1 MKYQERDFNLLP
13 IVNELDALP
22 GLELQELFTFLIL
35 LLIASLRVGA
45 FLISAPFFGGRMVPL
60 QIRIVFSFCLG
71 FWILKT
77 LQFPDQNTLLG
88 PKLILI
94 VFQELFIG
102 LTVGLVLNICFAA
115 VSLAGEKI
123 AATSG
128 LAFASQVDPTGGG
141 QSPVISQ
148 IFYLFLIVIFFS
160 VNGHLILLGL
170 IYKSF
175 EFYPLGQFTSYDELV
190 STGLSASNILF
201 KSAANIVLPIV
212 CVLLF
217 VNIAIG
223 FITKSAPQLNLF
235 SFGFPMTLI
244 GAFLILFY
252 SVDAISFAFKDL
264 IQEIID
270 LGVELNILK
279 KSGSWFSYGETRLG
293 QGRDAIKSLLLD
305 NPELSEEL
313 EQRIKDQLMAG
324 TESVLQD

>member
-1 MKYQERDFNLLP
+1 MTKYPGKVSSLLP
-13 IVNELDALP
+13 IVNELGALP
-22 GLELQELFTFLIL
+22 GLELQELFTFLVLIL
-35 LLIASLRVGA
+35 VASLRVGA

-71 FWILKT
+71 FWILGT
-77 LQFPDQNTLLG
+77 LQFPQQSVLVG

-94 VFQELFIG
+94 VMQEIFIG

-148 IFYLFLIVIFFS
+148 IFMLFLIVVFFS
-160 VNGHLILLGL
+160 VNGHLIVLGL

-175 EFYPLGQFTSYDELV
+175 TLYPLGQLV
-190 STGLSASNILF
+190 NYGDLIAAGLSASDILF
-201 KSAANIVLPIV
+201 RSAAIIVLPIV
-212 CVLLF
+212 IVLLF

-264 IQEIID
+264 IQLIID
-270 LGVELNILK
+270 LLM
-279 KSGSWFSYGETRLG
+279 SF
-293 QGRDAIKSLLLD
+293 LLEKTD
-305 NPELSEEL
+305 
-313 EQRIKDQLMAG
+313 G
-324 TESVLQD
+324 

>member
-1 MKYQERDFNLLP
+1 MKSRERGSNLLP
-13 IVNELDALP
+13 IVNELGALP
-22 GLELQELFTFLIL
+22 GLELQELFTFIIL

-45 FLISAPFFGGRMVPL
+45 FLISSPFFGSRMVPI

-71 FWILKT
+71 FWILGT

-94 VFQELFIG
+94 VLQELFIG

-115 VSLAGEKI
+115 VTLAGEKI

-128 LAFASQVDPTGGG
+128 LAFASQVDPNGGG

-148 IFYLFLIVIFFS
+148 IFFLFLIVVFFS
-160 VNGHLILLGL
+160 VNGHLIILGL

-175 EFYPLGQFTSYDELV
+175 EFYPLGQFTSYGELV
-190 STGLSASNILF
+190 SAGLSASDILF
-201 KSAANIVLPIV
+201 KSAAIIVLPIV
-212 CVLLF
+212 IVLLF

-252 SVDAISFAFKDL
+252 SVDAIAFAFKDL
-264 IQEIID
+264 IQSIID
-270 LGVELNILK
+270 LVM
-279 KSGSWFSYGETRLG
+279 
-293 QGRDAIKSLLLD
+293 SLLVEPSD
-305 NPELSEEL
+305 
-313 EQRIKDQLMAG
+313 G
-324 TESVLQD
+324 

>member
-1 MKYQERDFNLLP
+1 MRFQERGSNLLP
-13 IVNELDALP
+13 IINELEALP

-45 FLISAPFFGGRMVPL
+45 FLVSAPFFGGRMVPL

-71 FWILKT
+71 FWILGT

-94 VFQELFIG
+94 VLQELFIG
-102 LTVGLVLNICFAA
+102 LTVGLVLNICFSA

-148 IFYLFLIVIFFS
+148 IFMIFLIVVFFS
-160 VNGHLILLGL
+160 VNGHLIVLGL

-175 EFYPLGQFTSYDELV
+175 ELYPLGQFTSYGDLI
-190 STGLSASNILF
+190 SAGLSASDILF
-201 KSAANIVLPIV
+201 RSAAAIVLPV
-212 CVLLF
+212 VVVLLF

-252 SVDAISFAFKDL
+252 SVDAIAFAFKDL

-270 LGVELNILK
+270 LVM
-279 KSGSWFSYGETRLG
+279 
-293 QGRDAIKSLLLD
+293 SLLVRPSD
-305 NPELSEEL
+305 
-313 EQRIKDQLMAG
+313 G
-324 TESVLQD
+324 

>member
-13 IVNELDALP
+13 LVNELDALP

-60 QIRIVFSFCLG
+60 QIRIVLSFCLG

-94 VFQELFIG
+94 VLQELFIG
-102 LTVGLVLNICFAA
+102 LTVGLALNICFAA

-175 EFYPLGQFTSYDELV
+175 EFYPLGQFTSYDDLV

-252 SVDAISFAFKDL
+252 SVDAISFAFRDL
-264 IQEIID
+264 IQKIID
-270 LGVELNILK
+270 LLM
-279 KSGSWFSYGETRLG
+279 
-293 QGRDAIKSLLLD
+293 SLLVGKSD
-305 NPELSEEL
+305 
-313 EQRIKDQLMAG
+313 G
-324 TESVLQD
+324 

>member
-1 MKYQERDFNLLP
+1 MRFQERGSKLLP
-13 IVNELDALP
+13 IINELEALP

-45 FLISAPFFGGRMVPL
+45 FLVSAPFFGGRMVPL

-71 FWILKT
+71 FWILGT

-94 VFQELFIG
+94 VLQELFIG
-102 LTVGLVLNICFAA
+102 LTVGLVLNICFSA

-148 IFYLFLIVIFFS
+148 IFMIFLIVIFFS
-160 VNGHLILLGL
+160 VNGHLIVLGL

-175 EFYPLGQFTSYDELV
+175 ELYPLGQFTSYGDLI
-190 STGLSASNILF
+190 SAGLSASDILF
-201 KSAANIVLPIV
+201 KSAAAIVLPV
-212 CVLLF
+212 VVVLLF

-252 SVDAISFAFKDL
+252 SVDAIAFAFKDL

-270 LGVELNILK
+270 LVM
-279 KSGSWFSYGETRLG
+279 
-293 QGRDAIKSLLLD
+293 SLLVRPSD
-305 NPELSEEL
+305 
-313 EQRIKDQLMAG
+313 G
-324 TESVLQD
+324 

>member
-1 MKYQERDFNLLP
+1 MKFPGRGSNLLP
-13 IVNELDALP
+13 IVNELGALP

-45 FLISAPFFGGRMVPL
+45 FLISAPFFGSRMVPL

-71 FWILKT
+71 FWILGT

-94 VFQELFIG
+94 VLQELFIG

-115 VSLAGEKI
+115 VTLAGEKI

-148 IFYLFLIVIFFS
+148 IFFLFLIVVFFS
-160 VNGHLILLGL
+160 VNGHLMVLGL

-175 EFYPLGQFTSYDELV
+175 EFYPLGEFTSYGELV
-190 STGLSASNILF
+190 SAGLSASDILF
-201 KSAANIVLPIV
+201 KSAAIIVLPIV
-212 CVLLF
+212 IVLLF

-252 SVDAISFAFKDL
+252 SVDAIAFAFKDL
-264 IQEIID
+264 IQSIID
-270 LGVELNILK
+270 LVM
-279 KSGSWFSYGETRLG
+279 
-293 QGRDAIKSLLLD
+293 SLLVEPSD
-305 NPELSEEL
+305 
-313 EQRIKDQLMAG
+313 G
-324 TESVLQD
+324 

>member
-1 MKYQERDFNLLP
+1 MKFPGRGSNLLP
-13 IVNELDALP
+13 IVNELGALP

-45 FLISAPFFGGRMVPL
+45 FLISAPFFGSRMVPL

-71 FWILKT
+71 FWILGT

-94 VFQELFIG
+94 VLQELFIG

-115 VSLAGEKI
+115 VTLAGEKI

-148 IFYLFLIVIFFS
+148 IFFLFLIVVFFS
-160 VNGHLILLGL
+160 VNGHLIILGL

-175 EFYPLGQFTSYDELV
+175 EFYPLGQFTSYGELV
-190 STGLSASNILF
+190 SAGLSASDILF
-201 KSAANIVLPIV
+201 KSAAIIVLPIV
-212 CVLLF
+212 IVLLF

-252 SVDAISFAFKDL
+252 SVDAIAFAFKDL
-264 IQEIID
+264 IQSIID
-270 LGVELNILK
+270 LVM
-279 KSGSWFSYGETRLG
+279 
-293 QGRDAIKSLLLD
+293 SLLVEPSD
-305 NPELSEEL
+305 
-313 EQRIKDQLMAG
+313 G
-324 TESVLQD
+324 

>member
-1 MKYQERDFNLLP
+1 MKSPERGSNLLP
-13 IVNELDALP
+13 IVNELGALP
-22 GLELQELFTFLIL
+22 GLELQELFTFIIL

-45 FLISAPFFGGRMVPL
+45 FLISSPFFGSRMVPI

-71 FWILKT
+71 FWILGT

-94 VFQELFIG
+94 VLQELFIG

-115 VSLAGEKI
+115 VTLAGEKI

-128 LAFASQVDPTGGG
+128 LAFASQVDPNGGG

-148 IFYLFLIVIFFS
+148 IFFLFLIVVFFS
-160 VNGHLILLGL
+160 LNGHLIILGL

-175 EFYPLGQFTSYDELV
+175 EFYPLGQFTSYGELV
-190 STGLSASNILF
+190 SAGLSASDILF
-201 KSAANIVLPIV
+201 KSAAIIVLPIV
-212 CVLLF
+212 IVLLF

-252 SVDAISFAFKDL
+252 SVDAIAFAFKDL
-264 IQEIID
+264 IQSIID
-270 LGVELNILK
+270 LVM
-279 KSGSWFSYGETRLG
+279 
-293 QGRDAIKSLLLD
+293 SLLVEPSD
-305 NPELSEEL
+305 
-313 EQRIKDQLMAG
+313 G
-324 TESVLQD
+324 

>member
-1 MKYQERDFNLLP
+1 MRFQERGSKLLP
-13 IVNELDALP
+13 IINELEALP

-71 FWILKT
+71 FWILGT

-88 PKLILI
+88 PKLVLI
-94 VFQELFIG
+94 VLQELFIG

-148 IFYLFLIVIFFS
+148 IFMIFLIVVFFS
-160 VNGHLILLGL
+160 VNGHLIVLGL

-175 EFYPLGQFTSYDELV
+175 EFYPLGQFTSYGDLI
-190 STGLSASNILF
+190 SAGLSASDILF
-201 KSAANIVLPIV
+201 RSAAIIVLPVVI
-212 CVLLF
+212 VLLF

-252 SVDAISFAFKDL
+252 SVDAITFAFKDL
-264 IQEIID
+264 IQEILD
-270 LGVELNILK
+270 LVM
-279 KSGSWFSYGETRLG
+279 
-293 QGRDAIKSLLLD
+293 SLLVRPSD
-305 NPELSEEL
+305 
-313 EQRIKDQLMAG
+313 G
-324 TESVLQD
+324 

>member
-1 MKYQERDFNLLP
+1 MRFQERGSKLLP
-13 IVNELDALP
+13 IINELEALP

-71 FWILKT
+71 FWILGT

-88 PKLILI
+88 PKLVLI
-94 VFQELFIG
+94 VLQELFIG

-148 IFYLFLIVIFFS
+148 IFMIFLIVVFFS
-160 VNGHLILLGL
+160 VNGHLIVLGL

-175 EFYPLGQFTSYDELV
+175 EFYPLGQFTSYGDLI
-190 STGLSASNILF
+190 SAGLSASDILF
-201 KSAANIVLPIV
+201 KSAAIIVLPVVI
-212 CVLLF
+212 VLLF

-235 SFGFPMTLI
+235 SFGCPMTLI

-252 SVDAISFAFKDL
+252 SVDAIAFAFKDL
-264 IQEIID
+264 IQEILD
-270 LGVELNILK
+270 LVM
-279 KSGSWFSYGETRLG
+279 
-293 QGRDAIKSLLLD
+293 SLLVRPSD
-305 NPELSEEL
+305 
-313 EQRIKDQLMAG
+313 G
-324 TESVLQD
+324 

>member
-1 MKYQERDFNLLP
+1 MRFQERGSRLLP
-13 IVNELDALP
+13 IINELEALP

-71 FWILKT
+71 FWILGT
-77 LQFPDQNTLLG
+77 LEFPDQNTLLG
-88 PKLILI
+88 PKLVLI
-94 VFQELFIG
+94 VLQELFIG

-148 IFYLFLIVIFFS
+148 IFMIFLIVVFFS
-160 VNGHLILLGL
+160 VNGHLIVLGL

-175 EFYPLGQFTSYDELV
+175 EFYPLGQFTSYGDLI
-190 STGLSASNILF
+190 SAGLSASDILF
-201 KSAANIVLPIV
+201 KSAAIIVLPVVI
-212 CVLLF
+212 VLLF

-252 SVDAISFAFKDL
+252 SVDAIAFAFKDL
-264 IQEIID
+264 IQEILD
-270 LGVELNILK
+270 LVM
-279 KSGSWFSYGETRLG
+279 
-293 QGRDAIKSLLLD
+293 SLLVRPSD
-305 NPELSEEL
+305 
-313 EQRIKDQLMAG
+313 G
-324 TESVLQD
+324 

>member
-1 MKYQERDFNLLP
+1 MKFPGRGSDLLP
-13 IVNELDALP
+13 IVNELGALP

-45 FLISAPFFGGRMVPL
+45 FLISAPFFGSRMVPL

-71 FWILKT
+71 FWILGT

-94 VFQELFIG
+94 VLQELFIG

-115 VSLAGEKI
+115 VTLAGEKI

-148 IFYLFLIVIFFS
+148 IFFLFLIVVFFS
-160 VNGHLILLGL
+160 VNGHLMVLGL

-175 EFYPLGQFTSYDELV
+175 EFYPLGEFTSYGELV
-190 STGLSASNILF
+190 SAGLSASDILF
-201 KSAANIVLPIV
+201 KSAAIIVLPIII
-212 CVLLF
+212 VLLF

-252 SVDAISFAFKDL
+252 SVDAIAFAFKDL
-264 IQEIID
+264 IQSIID
-270 LGVELNILK
+270 LVM
-279 KSGSWFSYGETRLG
+279 
-293 QGRDAIKSLLLD
+293 SLLVEPSD
-305 NPELSEEL
+305 
-313 EQRIKDQLMAG
+313 G
-324 TESVLQD
+324 

>member
-1 MKYQERDFNLLP
+1 MKSPGRGSNLLP
-13 IVNELDALP
+13 IVNELGALP
-22 GLELQELFTFLIL
+22 GLEMQELFTFLIL

-45 FLISAPFFGGRMVPL
+45 FLISAPFFGSRMVPL

-71 FWILKT
+71 FWILGT

-94 VFQELFIG
+94 VLQELFIG

-115 VSLAGEKI
+115 VTLAGEKI

-128 LAFASQVDPTGGG
+128 LAFASQVDPNGGG

-148 IFYLFLIVIFFS
+148 IFFLFLIVVFFS
-160 VNGHLILLGL
+160 VNGPLIILGL

-175 EFYPLGQFTSYDELV
+175 EFYPLGQFTSYGELV
-190 STGLSASNILF
+190 SAGLSASDILF
-201 KSAANIVLPIV
+201 KSAAIIVLPIV
-212 CVLLF
+212 IVLLF

-252 SVDAISFAFKDL
+252 SVDAIAFAFKDL
-264 IQEIID
+264 IQSIID
-270 LGVELNILK
+270 LVM
-279 KSGSWFSYGETRLG
+279 
-293 QGRDAIKSLLLD
+293 SLLVEPSD
-305 NPELSEEL
+305 
-313 EQRIKDQLMAG
+313 G
-324 TESVLQD
+324 

>member
-1 MKYQERDFNLLP
+1 MKSPERGSNLLP
-13 IVNELDALP
+13 IVNELGALP
-22 GLELQELFTFLIL
+22 GLELQELFTFIIL

-45 FLISAPFFGGRMVPL
+45 FLISSPFFGSRMVPI

-71 FWILKT
+71 FWILGT

-94 VFQELFIG
+94 VLQELFIG

-115 VSLAGEKI
+115 VTLAGEKI

-148 IFYLFLIVIFFS
+148 IFFLFLIVVFFS
-160 VNGHLILLGL
+160 VNGHLIILGL

-175 EFYPLGQFTSYDELV
+175 EFYPLGQFTSYGELV
-190 STGLSASNILF
+190 SAGLSASDILF
-201 KSAANIVLPIV
+201 KSAAIIVLPIV
-212 CVLLF
+212 IVLLF

-252 SVDAISFAFKDL
+252 SVDAIAFAFKDL
-264 IQEIID
+264 IQSIID
-270 LGVELNILK
+270 LVM
-279 KSGSWFSYGETRLG
+279 
-293 QGRDAIKSLLLD
+293 SLLVEPSD
-305 NPELSEEL
+305 
-313 EQRIKDQLMAG
+313 G
-324 TESVLQD
+324 

>member
-1 MKYQERDFNLLP
+1 MKFPGRGSNLLP
-13 IVNELDALP
+13 IVNELGALP

-45 FLISAPFFGGRMVPL
+45 FLISAPFFGSRMVPL

-71 FWILKT
+71 FWILDT

-94 VFQELFIG
+94 VLQELFIG

-115 VSLAGEKI
+115 VTLAGEKI

-148 IFYLFLIVIFFS
+148 IFFLFLIVVFFS
-160 VNGHLILLGL
+160 VNGHLIILGL

-175 EFYPLGQFTSYDELV
+175 EFYPLGQFTSYGELV
-190 STGLSASNILF
+190 SAGLSASDILF
-201 KSAANIVLPIV
+201 KSAAIIVLPIV
-212 CVLLF
+212 IVLLF

-252 SVDAISFAFKDL
+252 SVDAIAFAFKDL
-264 IQEIID
+264 IQSIID
-270 LGVELNILK
+270 LVM
-279 KSGSWFSYGETRLG
+279 
-293 QGRDAIKSLLLD
+293 SLLVEPSD
-305 NPELSEEL
+305 
-313 EQRIKDQLMAG
+313 G
-324 TESVLQD
+324 

>member
-1 MKYQERDFNLLP
+1 MKFPGRGSNLLP
-13 IVNELDALP
+13 IVNELGALP

-45 FLISAPFFGGRMVPL
+45 FLISAPFFGSRMVPL

-71 FWILKT
+71 FWILDT

-94 VFQELFIG
+94 VLQELFIG

-115 VSLAGEKI
+115 VTLAGEKI

-148 IFYLFLIVIFFS
+148 IFFLFLIVVFFS
-160 VNGHLILLGL
+160 VNGHLITLGL

-175 EFYPLGQFTSYDELV
+175 EFYPLGQFTSYGELV
-190 STGLSASNILF
+190 SAGLSASDILF
-201 KSAANIVLPIV
+201 KSAAIIVLPIV
-212 CVLLF
+212 IVLLF

-252 SVDAISFAFKDL
+252 SVDAIAFAFKDL
-264 IQEIID
+264 IQSIID
-270 LGVELNILK
+270 LVM
-279 KSGSWFSYGETRLG
+279 
-293 QGRDAIKSLLLD
+293 SLLVEPSD
-305 NPELSEEL
+305 
-313 EQRIKDQLMAG
+313 G
-324 TESVLQD
+324 

>member
-1 MKYQERDFNLLP
+1 MKSPERGSNLLP
-13 IVNELDALP
+13 LVNELGALP
-22 GLELQELFTFLIL
+22 GLELQELFTFIIL

-45 FLISAPFFGGRMVPL
+45 FLISSPFFGSRMVPI

-71 FWILKT
+71 FWILGT

-94 VFQELFIG
+94 VLQELFIG

-115 VSLAGEKI
+115 VTLAGEKI

-128 LAFASQVDPTGGG
+128 LAFASQVDPNGGG

-148 IFYLFLIVIFFS
+148 ILFLFLIVVFFS
-160 VNGHLILLGL
+160 VNGHLIILGL

-175 EFYPLGQFTSYDELV
+175 EFYPLGQFTSYGELV
-190 STGLSASNILF
+190 SAGLSASDILF
-201 KSAANIVLPIV
+201 KSAAIIVLPIV
-212 CVLLF
+212 IVLLF

-252 SVDAISFAFKDL
+252 SVDAIAFAFKDL
-264 IQEIID
+264 IQSIID
-270 LGVELNILK
+270 LVM
-279 KSGSWFSYGETRLG
+279 
-293 QGRDAIKSLLLD
+293 SLLVEPSD
-305 NPELSEEL
+305 
-313 EQRIKDQLMAG
+313 G
-324 TESVLQD
+324 

>member
-1 MKYQERDFNLLP
+1 MKSPERGSNLLP
-13 IVNELDALP
+13 IVNELGALP
-22 GLELQELFTFLIL
+22 GLELQELFTFIIL

-45 FLISAPFFGGRMVPL
+45 FLISSPFFGSRMVPI

-71 FWILKT
+71 FWILGT

-94 VFQELFIG
+94 VLQELFIG

-115 VSLAGEKI
+115 VTLAGEKI

-148 IFYLFLIVIFFS
+148 IFFLFLIVVFFS
-160 VNGHLILLGL
+160 VNGHLMVLGL

-175 EFYPLGQFTSYDELV
+175 EFYPLGEFTSYGELV
-190 STGLSASNILF
+190 SAGLSASDILF
-201 KSAANIVLPIV
+201 KSAAIIVLPIII
-212 CVLLF
+212 VLLF

-252 SVDAISFAFKDL
+252 SVDAIAFAFKDL
-264 IQEIID
+264 IQSIID
-270 LGVELNILK
+270 LVM
-279 KSGSWFSYGETRLG
+279 
-293 QGRDAIKSLLLD
+293 SLLVEPSD
-305 NPELSEEL
+305 
-313 EQRIKDQLMAG
+313 G
-324 TESVLQD
+324 

>member
-1 MKYQERDFNLLP
+1 MKSPERGSNLLP
-13 IVNELDALP
+13 IVNELGALP
-22 GLELQELFTFLIL
+22 GLELQELFTFIIL

-45 FLISAPFFGGRMVPL
+45 FLISSPFFGSRMVPI

-71 FWILKT
+71 FWILGT

-94 VFQELFIG
+94 VLQELFIG

-115 VSLAGEKI
+115 VTLAGEKI

-128 LAFASQVDPTGGG
+128 LAFASQVDPNGGG

-148 IFYLFLIVIFFS
+148 IFFLFLIVVFFS
-160 VNGHLILLGL
+160 VNGHLIILGL

-175 EFYPLGQFTSYDELV
+175 EFYPLGQFTSYGELV
-190 STGLSASNILF
+190 SAGLSASDILF
-201 KSAANIVLPIV
+201 KSAAIIVLPIV
-212 CVLLF
+212 IVLLF

-252 SVDAISFAFKDL
+252 SVDAIAFAFKDL
-264 IQEIID
+264 IQEILD
-270 LGVELNILK
+270 LVM
-279 KSGSWFSYGETRLG
+279 
-293 QGRDAIKSLLLD
+293 SLLVRPSD
-305 NPELSEEL
+305 
-313 EQRIKDQLMAG
+313 G
-324 TESVLQD
+324 

>member
-1 MKYQERDFNLLP
+1 MKSPERGSNLLP
-13 IVNELDALP
+13 IVNELGALP
-22 GLELQELFTFLIL
+22 GLELQELFTFIIL

-45 FLISAPFFGGRMVPL
+45 FLISSPFFGSRMVPI

-71 FWILKT
+71 FWILGT

-94 VFQELFIG
+94 VLQELFIG

-115 VSLAGEKI
+115 VTLAGEKI

-128 LAFASQVDPTGGG
+128 LAFASQVDPNGGG

-148 IFYLFLIVIFFS
+148 IFFLFLIVVFFS
-160 VNGHLILLGL
+160 VNGHLIILGL

-175 EFYPLGQFTSYDELV
+175 EFYPLGQFTSYGELV
-190 STGLSASNILF
+190 SAGLSASDILF
-201 KSAANIVLPIV
+201 KSAAIIVLPIV
-212 CVLLF
+212 IVLLF

-252 SVDAISFAFKDL
+252 SVDAIAFAFKDL
-264 IQEIID
+264 IQSIID
-270 LGVELNILK
+270 LVM
-279 KSGSWFSYGETRLG
+279 
-293 QGRDAIKSLLLD
+293 SLLLEPSD
-305 NPELSEEL
+305 
-313 EQRIKDQLMAG
+313 G
-324 TESVLQD
+324 

>member
-1 MKYQERDFNLLP
+1 MRFQERGSKLLP
-13 IVNELDALP
+13 IINELEALP

-71 FWILKT
+71 FWILGT

-88 PKLILI
+88 PKLVLI
-94 VFQELFIG
+94 VLQELFIG

-148 IFYLFLIVIFFS
+148 IFMIFLIVVFFS
-160 VNGHLILLGL
+160 VNGHLIVLGL

-175 EFYPLGQFTSYDELV
+175 ELYPLGQFTSYGDLI
-190 STGLSASNILF
+190 SAGLSASDILF
-201 KSAANIVLPIV
+201 RSAAVIVLPVVI
-212 CVLLF
+212 VLLF

-252 SVDAISFAFKDL
+252 SVDAIAFAFKDL
-264 IQEIID
+264 IQEILD
-270 LGVELNILK
+270 LVM
-279 KSGSWFSYGETRLG
+279 
-293 QGRDAIKSLLLD
+293 SLLVRPSD
-305 NPELSEEL
+305 
-313 EQRIKDQLMAG
+313 G
-324 TESVLQD
+324 

>member
-1 MKYQERDFNLLP
+1 MKYPGKVSSLLP
-13 IVNELDALP
+13 IVNELGALP
-22 GLELQELFTFLIL
+22 GLELQELFTFLVLI
-35 LLIASLRVGA
+35 LIASLRVGA

-71 FWILKT
+71 FWILGT
-77 LQFPDQNTLLG
+77 LQFPQQSVLVG

-94 VFQELFIG
+94 VMQEIFIG

-148 IFYLFLIVIFFS
+148 IFMLFLIVVFFS
-160 VNGHLILLGL
+160 VNGHLIVLGL

-175 EFYPLGQFTSYDELV
+175 ALYPLGQLV
-190 STGLSASNILF
+190 NYGDLIAAGLSASDILF
-201 KSAANIVLPIV
+201 RSAAIIVLPIV
-212 CVLLF
+212 IVLLF

-264 IQEIID
+264 IQSIID
-270 LGVELNILK
+270 LLM
-279 KSGSWFSYGETRLG
+279 SF
-293 QGRDAIKSLLLD
+293 LLEKTD
-305 NPELSEEL
+305 
-313 EQRIKDQLMAG
+313 G
-324 TESVLQD
+324 

>member
-1 MKYQERDFNLLP
+1 MRFQERGSNLLP
-13 IVNELDALP
+13 IINELEALP

-45 FLISAPFFGGRMVPL
+45 FLVSAPFFGGRMVPL

-71 FWILKT
+71 FWILGT

-94 VFQELFIG
+94 VLQELFIG
-102 LTVGLVLNICFAA
+102 LTVGLVLNICFSA

-148 IFYLFLIVIFFS
+148 IFMIFLIVIFFS
-160 VNGHLILLGL
+160 VNGHLIVLGL

-175 EFYPLGQFTSYDELV
+175 ELYPLGQFTSYGDLI
-190 STGLSASNILF
+190 SAGLSASDILF
-201 KSAANIVLPIV
+201 RSAAAIVLPV
-212 CVLLF
+212 VVVLLF

-252 SVDAISFAFKDL
+252 SVDAIAFAFKDL

-270 LGVELNILK
+270 LVM
-279 KSGSWFSYGETRLG
+279 
-293 QGRDAIKSLLLD
+293 SLLVRPSD
-305 NPELSEEL
+305 
-313 EQRIKDQLMAG
+313 G
-324 TESVLQD
+324 

>member
-1 MKYQERDFNLLP
+1 MRFQERGSKLLP
-13 IVNELDALP
+13 IINELEALP

-71 FWILKT
+71 FWILGT

-88 PKLILI
+88 PKLLLI
-94 VFQELFIG
+94 VLQELFIG

-148 IFYLFLIVIFFS
+148 IFMIFLIVVFFS
-160 VNGHLILLGL
+160 VNGHLIVLGL

-175 EFYPLGQFTSYDELV
+175 EFYPLGQFTSYGDLI
-190 STGLSASNILF
+190 SAGLSASDILF
-201 KSAANIVLPIV
+201 KSAAIIVLPVVI
-212 CVLLF
+212 VLLF

-252 SVDAISFAFKDL
+252 SVDAIAFAFKDL
-264 IQEIID
+264 IQEILD
-270 LGVELNILK
+270 LVV
-279 KSGSWFSYGETRLG
+279 
-293 QGRDAIKSLLLD
+293 SLLVRPSD
-305 NPELSEEL
+305 
-313 EQRIKDQLMAG
+313 G
-324 TESVLQD
+324 

>member
-1 MKYQERDFNLLP
+1 MKSPGKGSNLLP
-13 IVNELDALP
+13 IVNELGALP

-45 FLISAPFFGGRMVPL
+45 FLISAPFFGSRMVPL

-71 FWILKT
+71 FWILDT

-94 VFQELFIG
+94 VLQELFIG

-115 VSLAGEKI
+115 VTLAGEKI

-148 IFYLFLIVIFFS
+148 IFFLFLIVVFFS
-160 VNGHLILLGL
+160 VNGHLIVLGL

-175 EFYPLGQFTSYDELV
+175 EFYPLGEFTSYGELV
-190 STGLSASNILF
+190 SAGLSASDILF
-201 KSAANIVLPIV
+201 KSAAIIVLPIV
-212 CVLLF
+212 IVLLF

-252 SVDAISFAFKDL
+252 SVDAIAFAFKDL
-264 IQEIID
+264 IQSIID
-270 LGVELNILK
+270 LVM
-279 KSGSWFSYGETRLG
+279 
-293 QGRDAIKSLLLD
+293 SLLVEPSD
-305 NPELSEEL
+305 
-313 EQRIKDQLMAG
+313 G
-324 TESVLQD
+324 